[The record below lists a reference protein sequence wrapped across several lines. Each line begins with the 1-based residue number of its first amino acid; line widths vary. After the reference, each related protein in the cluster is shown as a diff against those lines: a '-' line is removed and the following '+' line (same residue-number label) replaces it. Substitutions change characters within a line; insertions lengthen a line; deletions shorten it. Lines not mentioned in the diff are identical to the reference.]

1 MKKSFAF
8 KDRFLILLIA
18 IPALVALVASMP
30 NASFSEAQLS
40 SGALSSET
48 AFMDASSFDFKNGIL
63 DLDGSWEI
71 YGSQLLTP
79 LDLRS
84 QAMDPDLLITLPNS
98 VSNTDAGIY
107 FPDGK
112 GYATLRKTVQVS
124 DLTQPYGLKTNY
136 FGSANKIW
144 INGRLMFASGQVAD
158 NAETYIPQYM
168 PAEIFFTT
176 ETPTIEVVIQVANY
190 QHRRVRLGDVWLGSQ
205 NNIKHMTELGII
217 KESLLFGSLL
227 AIAFYYFIFFLIQP
241 SYKAS
246 LYLSIISLTV
256 SLRGIVTSERVIM
269 RLLPSLPGEW
279 MMKLGYL
286 PSFLILPLILLYIH
300 DLFQAD
306 IMDRTAYWMKHLAV
320 AFTVL
325 VLVTPV
331 AVYDFIFEYLRLV
344 LILGAVISLLFIA
357 THPIFKRHKGY
368 PYLVLAGLIVLL
380 TAVSDTLREYDYLQ
394 TPELMSFGF
403 TCFIMIQ
410 ALFLAWNFNS
420 AYKRSS
426 RLAGENAQMLEQ
438 ITALNLDLETRI
450 RARTAELERMNKRF
464 EEMSKLDPLT
474 NLPNRRYFEERF
486 TQEWFRAERTQ
497 QPLAILMIDIDFFKK
512 YNDTFGHVKGDDCLI
527 DVTVAIKETLSRGG
541 DFLARYGGEEFIVL
555 LPNTHLTG
563 AYAVGENI
571 CKAVLA
577 KQFEHPD
584 SELIPFVTVSVGGT
598 AVLCNGPSQMESII
612 NTADQALYN
621 AKNTGRNRVVVRS
634 FSYAHSLDPQ

>member
-1 MKKSFAF
+1 MKKSSAF
-8 KDRFLILLIA
+8 KDRFLILLIT
-18 IPALVALVASMP
+18 IPALIALVASMP
-30 NASFSEAQLS
+30 NASFSEVQLS
-40 SGALSSET
+40 SGVSSSET
-48 AFMDASSFDFKNGIL
+48 AFMDAASFDFKNEIL

-79 LDLRS
+79 LDLQS

-98 VSNTDAGIY
+98 VSNTNAGIY

-112 GYATLRKTVQVS
+112 GYATLRKIVQVS

-144 INGRLMFASGQVAD
+144 INGRLMFTSGKVSD

-190 QHRRVRLGDVWLGSQ
+190 QHRRVYLGDVWLGSQ
-205 NNIKHMTELGII
+205 DNIKHMTELGII

-357 THPIFKRHKGY
+357 THPIFRRHKGY

-380 TAVSDTLREYDYLQ
+380 TAVSDTLREYNYLQ

-450 RARTAELERMNKRF
+450 RARTAELELMNKRF

-555 LPNTHLTG
+555 LPDTHLTG
-563 AYAVGENI
+563 AYVVGENI

-577 KQFEHPD
+577 KQFENPD
-584 SELIPFVTVSVGGT
+584 SELSPFVTVSVGGT

>member
-1 MKKSFAF
+1 
-8 KDRFLILLIA
+8 
-18 IPALVALVASMP
+18 
-30 NASFSEAQLS
+30 
-40 SGALSSET
+40 
-48 AFMDASSFDFKNGIL
+48 
-63 DLDGSWEI
+63 
-71 YGSQLLTP
+71 
-79 LDLRS
+79 
-84 QAMDPDLLITLPNS
+84 
-98 VSNTDAGIY
+98 
-107 FPDGK
+107 
-112 GYATLRKTVQVS
+112 
-124 DLTQPYGLKTNY
+124 
-136 FGSANKIW
+136 
-144 INGRLMFASGQVAD
+144 
-158 NAETYIPQYM
+158 
-168 PAEIFFTT
+168 
-176 ETPTIEVVIQVANY
+176 
-190 QHRRVRLGDVWLGSQ
+190 
-205 NNIKHMTELGII
+205 
-217 KESLLFGSLL
+217 
-227 AIAFYYFIFFLIQP
+227 
-241 SYKAS
+241 
-246 LYLSIISLTV
+246 
-256 SLRGIVTSERVIM
+256 
-269 RLLPSLPGEW
+269 
-279 MMKLGYL
+279 
-286 PSFLILPLILLYIH
+286 
-300 DLFQAD
+300 
-306 IMDRTAYWMKHLAV
+306 V

-450 RARTAELERMNKRF
+450 RARTVELERMNKRF

-555 LPNTHLTG
+555 LPDTNLTG
-563 AYAVGENI
+563 AYVVGENI

-584 SELIPFVTVSVGGT
+584 SELSPFVTVSVGGT